1 MDQLKVSSNPHIR
14 DKASTRGI
22 MLCVIISLLPAAGF
36 LIDGDVGQVV
46 HVFFFR
52 RFRDEYIPGG
62 FLQRFCFRQG
72 TEGSGLFLC
81 FFQGV
86 IYAEDTADQGGDSQ
100 QEKDLPVVLQE
111 KEGDRLYQQPGSKDG
126 AEPDQLGFDCPDRI
140 QGQLQLFL
148 RAVFTDPVLL
158 FIAQRLDFPFAAE
171 APYGKRTDLQ
181 RPDRICGRTA
191 APDTFIRHMLN
202 FLMTEI
208 TAETARLSLPRE
220 SLIILNGR
228 IIPQ

>member
-1 MDQLKVSSNPHIR
+1 MEALPCFHRDFRQQVVQDHQVS
-14 DKASTRGI
+14 
-22 MLCVIISLLPAAGF
+22 VLPAAGF

-111 KEGDRLYQQPGSKDG
+111 KEGDRL
-126 AEPDQLGFDCPDRI
+126 
-140 QGQLQLFL
+140 
-148 RAVFTDPVLL
+148 AVFDLKSRIPVAITDGDLE
-158 FIAQRLDFPFAAE
+158 IDFRE
-171 APYGKRTDLQ
+171 IMEELSYLQ
-181 RPDRICGRTA
+181 
-191 APDTFIRHMLN
+191 
-202 FLMTEI
+202 
-208 TAETARLSLPRE
+208 
-220 SLIILNGR
+220 
-228 IIPQ
+228 Q

>member
-1 MDQLKVSSNPHIR
+1 MEALPCFHRDFRQQVVQDHQVS
-14 DKASTRGI
+14 
-22 MLCVIISLLPAAGF
+22 VLPAAGF

-158 FIAQRLDFPFAAE
+158 FIAQCLDFPFAAE

-191 APDTFIRHMLN
+191 APSTGYFSFIIAYRSEKVNPHPAL
-202 FLMTEI
+202 FLD
-208 TAETARLSLPRE
+208 RL
-220 SLIILNGR
+220 
-228 IIPQ
+228 